1 MDIYTNYSIKP
12 WNELTFTDDYMF
24 KLVMSKHPK
33 FIKKLLEIILQVKVR
48 DIRFHETEKTFK
60 ESYDG
65 HGIRFDLYVEDS
77 DNTMYDIEMQIG
89 YYNSNDLAKR
99 MRFYQG
105 IFDVD
110 SLKAGQRYT
119 LLKKSIII
127 FLCPFKFLNGE
138 RSLYTFNTY
147 CQQDKSLLLPD
158 ETTKIVVSSAGNRT
172 TDTPKAL
179 IPILDYM
186 NGKSANSNFTKAID
200 DAIKEEKNIETE
212 RMSYMTYEMKLQEMQ
227 DFGYNKGKAEG
238 KIEGKI
244 EGQIEGK
251 IEGKFE
257 GKIESIKELMRNLN
271 LSPEK
276 AMKAL
281 GIAPSEFNRYISLL

>member
-1 MDIYTNYSIKP
+1 MDVYANYSLKS
-12 WNELTFTDDYMF
+12 WDELTFTDDYMF

-48 DIRFHETEKTFK
+48 DIRFHETEKNLK

-77 DNTMYDIEMQIG
+77 DNTIYDIEMQVG
-89 YYNSNDLAKR
+89 YYSSNALAKR

-110 SLKAGQRYT
+110 SLKAGQSYT

-138 RSLYTFNTY
+138 RSLYTFNSY
-147 CQQDKSLLLPD
+147 CLQDKSLLLPD
-158 ETTKIVVSSAGNRT
+158 ETTKIIVSSAGNRT
-172 TDTPKAL
+172 PDTPKAL

-186 NGKSANSNFTKAID
+186 NGKSASSNFTKAID
-200 DAIKEEKNIETE
+200 EAIKKEKDIETE

-227 DFGYNKGKAEG
+227 DFGYNKGKTDG

-244 EGQIEGK
+244 EGRAELITNMLKNQMKPEQIAKIANMTVEQIISIGK
-251 IEGKFE
+251 
-257 GKIESIKELMRNLN
+257 
-271 LSPEK
+271 K
-276 AMKAL
+276 AAVL
-281 GIAPSEFNRYISLL
+281 

>member
-172 TDTPKAL
+172 KDTPKPL

-244 EGQIEGK
+244 EG
-251 IEGKFE
+251 KFE

>member
-212 RMSYMTYEMKLQEMQ
+212 RMSYMTYEMKLREFTQAGYHQGMQ
-227 DFGYNKGKAEG
+227 NGRL
-238 KIEGKI
+238 
-244 EGQIEGK
+244 
-251 IEGKFE
+251 
-257 GKIESIKELMRNLN
+257 ESINTLIKNTHW
-271 LSPEK
+271 SAEK
-276 AMKAL
+276 AMN
-281 GIAPSEFNRYISLL
+281 SISREKSMQKEYLAMLQTK